1 MLRGLYSA
9 GSGLTALLQKQEIE
23 TNNLVNAET
32 AGYKR
37 QQTVFKNFRDV
48 LIDEINY
55 REASLN
61 KPSIGSIS
69 HGVMV
74 DDVIT
79 IYEQGILVATQNKL
93 DLALDGDGYFT
104 IIDKDGKEYYTRDG
118 GFKLNFEGTLVNN
131 NGLIVAGEKGSINL
145 QGEFISF
152 EPDGSV
158 YLDGEFVDRLRLVNL
173 EEPIKIG
180 SNRFLPVG
188 ESPQPFDY
196 RKGRLIQGYIE
207 QSNAN
212 VIDSMTRFIALTR
225 SYESSQK
232 VIQTIDNTLEKAI
245 NEVGRV

>member
-37 QQTVFKNFRDV
+37 QQTVFKNFRDI

-55 REASLN
+55 KDASLN
-61 KPSIGSIS
+61 KANIGSIS

-79 IYEQGILVATQNKL
+79 IYEQGILVATENDL
-93 DLALDGDGYFT
+93 DLAIDGKGYFT
-104 IIDKDGKEYYTRDG
+104 IIDQDGKEYYTRDG

-131 NGLIVAGEKGSINL
+131 NGLIVQGEKGAINL

-152 EPDGSV
+152 EPDGSI
-158 YLDGEFVDRLRLVNL
+158 YLDGQFVDRLSLVNID
-173 EEPIKIG
+173 EPIKVG

-188 ESPQPFDY
+188 ESPQPFNY
-196 RKGRLIQGYIE
+196 KEGRVIQGYIE

-212 VIDSMTRFIALTR
+212 IIDSMTKFIALTR

-232 VIQTIDNTLEKAI
+232 MIQTIDNTLEKAI